1 MLKLMPQERF
11 NELWSLEHCPACEDG
26 LRLAHGFL
34 DLCGE
39 AVDERNEAEFDSA
52 RFAFS
57 RAWRDYA
64 AHRASCLKCRQF

>member
-1 MLKLMPQERF
+1 MLKLMPEQRF
-11 NELWSLEHCPACEDG
+11 KELWSFDQTPACEDG
-26 LRLAHGFL
+26 LRLAHPFL

-39 AVDERNEAEFDSA
+39 AVDERNEAEFEAA

-64 AHRASCLKCRQF
+64 AHRASCLKCRRF